1 MTASNTV
8 HKHVS
13 ELQNDS
19 IGQRRIFYERLWRRR
34 RDVKRMGPPSKP
46 NPLRPYQ
53 LGWKGETRRL
63 LGVSRSILREQGFRG
78 FLFAAYE
85 KLWIRFRKPK
95 LAQQGAFRELYQSML
110 FVAESHANLE
120 TQSVTQET
128 HSLHADRVKL
138 IAFYLPQF
146 HPIPENDAWWG
157 AGFTEWTNVTKAVP
171 QFVGH
176 YQPRLPGEL
185 GFYDLR
191 VIDVQKRQVE
201 LARQYGI
208 YGFCFYYYWFDG
220 KQLLERPLNQ
230 FLSHKINFPFCLC
243 WANENWTR
251 RWDGQENQRL
261 ITQTYPRGW
270 EIRFIKSIEN
280 ALLDKRYICVR
291 GKPLVI
297 VYNPRKLPA
306 LNAVQKWRNYWKEQG
321 NGDLY
326 VVAARTFGF
335 VDPRPFGFDA
345 AVEFPPN
352 NVLAQNTTY
361 DVKFLNPR
369 FLGEV
374 YDYGKFVER
383 QVSLRRR
390 KHPFDLFHT
399 VFPSWDN
406 EPRRAGRGRIF
417 AFSTP
422 ELYAQWLRL
431 ACERTIAELD
441 IDKRF
446 VFINAWNEWAEGA
459 YLEPD
464 RKYGRS
470 YLQATAAVLKSLSQ
484 NNGKIP

>member
-1 MTASNTV
+1 
-8 HKHVS
+8 
-13 ELQNDS
+13 
-19 IGQRRIFYERLWRRR
+19 
-34 RDVKRMGPPSKP
+34 MGPSSKLDH
-46 NPLRPYQ
+46 LRPSE

-63 LGVSRSILREQGFRG
+63 LGVSRSIFREQG
-78 FLFAAYE
+78 LYSLLLAAHE
-85 KLWIRFRKPK
+85 KLWIRYRKPK
-95 LAQQGAFRELYQSML
+95 PAQIGAFRELYQSML
-110 FVAESHANLE
+110 SVAESHANPG
-120 TQSVTQET
+120 TQSDTEKLD
-128 HSLHADRVKL
+128 SRYDDRVKL

-157 AGFTEWTNVTKAVP
+157 TGFTEWTNVTKAVP

-220 KQLLERPLNQ
+220 KPLLERPLNQ
-230 FLSHKINFPFCLC
+230 FLSHKKINFHFCLC

-261 ITQTYPRGW
+261 KTQTYPPGW
-270 EIRFIKSIEN
+270 EIQFIKSIEN
-280 ALLDKRYICVR
+280 ALLDKRYIRIR
-291 GKPLVI
+291 GKPLLI

-306 LNAVQKWRNYWKEQG
+306 PNTVQKWRNYWRAQG

-335 VDPRPFGFDA
+335 NADPRTLGYDA
-345 AVEFPPN
+345 AVDFPPHN
-352 NVLAQNTTY
+352 ILSRNATY
-361 DVKFLNPR
+361 DVKLLNPR

-374 YDYGKFVER
+374 FDYGKFVER
-383 QVSLRRR
+383 QVSLRHR
-390 KHPFDLFHT
+390 KYPFDLFRT

-406 EPRRAGRGRIF
+406 EPRRAGRGHIF

-422 ELYAQWLRL
+422 ELYAKWLRL

-441 IDKRF
+441 VDKGF

-464 RKYGRS
+464 RKYGRA
-470 YLQATAAVLKSLSQ
+470 YLQATAAVLKSLSR
-484 NNGKIP
+484 NNFSEVT

>member
-1 MTASNTV
+1 
-8 HKHVS
+8 
-13 ELQNDS
+13 
-19 IGQRRIFYERLWRRR
+19 
-34 RDVKRMGPPSKP
+34 
-46 NPLRPYQ
+46 
-53 LGWKGETRRL
+53 
-63 LGVSRSILREQGFRG
+63 
-78 FLFAAYE
+78 
-85 KLWIRFRKPK
+85 
-95 LAQQGAFRELYQSML
+95 
-110 FVAESHANLE
+110 
-120 TQSVTQET
+120 
-128 HSLHADRVKL
+128 
-138 IAFYLPQF
+138 
-146 HPIPENDAWWG
+146 
-157 AGFTEWTNVTKAVP
+157 
-171 QFVGH
+171 
-176 YQPRLPGEL
+176 
-185 GFYDLR
+185 
-191 VIDVQKRQVE
+191 
-201 LARQYGI
+201 
-208 YGFCFYYYWFDG
+208 
-220 KQLLERPLNQ
+220 
-230 FLSHKINFPFCLC
+230 
-243 WANENWTR
+243 
-251 RWDGQENQRL
+251 
-261 ITQTYPRGW
+261 
-270 EIRFIKSIEN
+270 
-280 ALLDKRYICVR
+280 
-291 GKPLVI
+291 

-321 NGDLY
+321 NGELY

-335 VDPRPFGFDA
+335 IDPRPFGFDA
-345 AVEFPPN
+345 AVEFPPH
-352 NVLAQNTTY
+352 NVLIKNATY

>member
-1 MTASNTV
+1 MN
-8 HKHVS
+8 
-13 ELQNDS
+13 L
-19 IGQRRIFYERLWRRR
+19 
-34 RDVKRMGPPSKP
+34 PSKP
-46 NPLRPYQ
+46 NLLRPSQ

-63 LGVSRSILREQGFRG
+63 VDVSRRILREQGFHG
-78 FLFAAYE
+78 FLLAAYE
-85 KLWIRFRKPK
+85 KIWIRYRKPK
-95 LAQQGAFRELYQSML
+95 HAQQEAFRELYQSML
-110 FVAESHANLE
+110 SVAESHANLE
-120 TQSVTQET
+120 TQSTAKET
-128 HSLHADRVKL
+128 HSPRADRVKL

-261 ITQTYPRGW
+261 ITQTYPPGW

-280 ALLDKRYICVR
+280 ALLDKRYIR
-291 GKPLVI
+291 IREKPLVI
-297 VYNPRKLPA
+297 VYNPGKLPTHH
-306 LNAVQKWRNYWKEQG
+306 AVQKWRNYWKGRG

-335 VDPRPFGFDA
+335 ADPRPFGFDA
-345 AVEFPPN
+345 AVDFPPHN
-352 NVLAQNTTY
+352 LLIRNATY
-361 DVKFLNPR
+361 DVKLLNPR

-374 YDYGKFVER
+374 FDYGKFVDK
-383 QVSLRRR
+383 QISSGPR
-390 KHPFDLFHT
+390 KYPFDLFHT

-422 ELYAQWLRL
+422 ELYAKWLRL
-431 ACERTIAELD
+431 ACERTKAELD
-441 IDKRF
+441 ADKRF

-464 RKYGRS
+464 RKYGRA
-470 YLQATAAVLKSLSQ
+470 YLQATAAVLKSLTRDNDRKHPKGESLL
-484 NNGKIP
+484 NDGNSNSEVAE

>member
-1 MTASNTV
+1 
-8 HKHVS
+8 
-13 ELQNDS
+13 
-19 IGQRRIFYERLWRRR
+19 
-34 RDVKRMGPPSKP
+34 MGPSSKP
-46 NPLRPYQ
+46 DPLRVFE
-53 LGWKGETRRL
+53 LDRKGETRRL
-63 LGVSRSILREQGFRG
+63 LGVSLSILREEGFYS
-78 FLFAAYE
+78 LLLAAYE
-85 KLWIRFRKPK
+85 KLSIRYRKPK
-95 LAQQGAFRELYQSML
+95 HAQIGAFGEFYQSML
-110 FVAESHANLE
+110 SVAESQANLG
-120 TQSVTQET
+120 TQSVTQ
-128 HSLHADRVKL
+128 LDKPRGDRVKL

-176 YQPRLPGEL
+176 YQPRFPGEL

-230 FLSHKINFPFCLC
+230 FLSHKRIIFPFCLC

-251 RWDGQENQRL
+251 RWDGQEDQRL
-261 ITQTYPRGW
+261 IAQTYPPGW

-280 ALLDKRYICVR
+280 ALLDKRYIRIR
-291 GKPLVI
+291 GKPLLI
-297 VYNPRKLPA
+297 VYNPRKLPT
-306 LNAVQKWRNYWKEQG
+306 NAVQKWRNYWKKRA

-345 AVEFPPN
+345 AVDFPPHN
-352 NVLAQNTTY
+352 LLIRNATH
-361 DVKFLNPR
+361 DVTLLNPR

-374 YDYGKFVER
+374 FDYGKFVEK
-383 QVSLRRR
+383 QASLRHR
-390 KHPFDLFHT
+390 KRPFDLFHT

-406 EPRRAGRGRIF
+406 EPRRAGHGRIF

-422 ELYAQWLRL
+422 ELYAKWLRL

-441 IDKRF
+441 AEKRF

-464 RKYGRS
+464 RKFGRA
-470 YLQATAAVLKSLSQ
+470 YLQATAAVLKSLPR
-484 NNGKIP
+484 NNDDKDP